1 MSSKTTVVAL
11 MVAIYLAG
19 MISGAFIGRF
29 AACKNDGRGP
39 RGGFHRHT
47 GDTGA
52 SADERRAQMM
62 DRLAKRLNL
71 TEAQRLQV
79 FAILE
84 NNKKII
90 DADRAAFN
98 IKMRKTRD
106 TIDTNIRA
114 LLTEEQRTAFTQMA
128 GDRSLRP
135 LFDGRRLFMR
145 PLHEPP
151 PPPQADK

>member
-19 MISGAFIGRF
+19 MISGAFIGRHV
-29 AACKNDGRGP
+29 ACKNDGRGP
-39 RGGFHRHT
+39 QGAFHRHA
-47 GDTGA
+47 GDTRA
-52 SADERRAQMM
+52 AAEERRAQMM
-62 DRLAKRLNL
+62 DRFAKRLNL
-71 TEAQRLQV
+71 TESQRVRV

-106 TIDTNIRA
+106 AIDTNIRA
-114 LLTEEQRTAFTQMA
+114 LLTEEQKTAFTRMA

-135 LFDGRRLFMR
+135 LFDGRRLSMR

-151 PPPQADK
+151 PPPPADK